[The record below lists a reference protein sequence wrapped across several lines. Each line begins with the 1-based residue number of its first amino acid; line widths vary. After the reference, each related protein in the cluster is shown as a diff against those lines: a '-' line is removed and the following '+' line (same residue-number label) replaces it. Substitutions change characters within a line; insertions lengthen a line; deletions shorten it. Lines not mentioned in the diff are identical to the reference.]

1 MPSGGTWERW
11 ISGHGQ
17 ARARRR
23 IEEITG
29 TIDGGLAGRS
39 SGWVDQSGRGKRG
52 NRQGGALL
60 KAVGGLFAGV
70 EQSETD
76 ETGDD
81 TGFDGDNV
89 AARVAGQYQ
98 MVG

>member
-1 MPSGGTWERW
+1 MPSGEHGRRW
-11 ISGHGQ
+11 ISGHGR

-29 TIDGGLAGRS
+29 AIDDGLTGRS
-39 SGWVDQSGRGKRG
+39 SGGTDQSGWGKQG

-60 KAVGGLFAGV
+60 KAVGSLFAGV
-70 EQSETD
+70 EQSEAD

-89 AARVAGQYQ
+89 AARVAG
-98 MVG
+98 